1 LLVFLLKKVIDTLSA
16 LCALCVHR
24 EEQQQT
30 TTTMTTEISKDNIA
44 KESYYNLCRLA
55 EITGYANPIAALRVT
70 NETFHVT
77 KDECGN
83 II

>member
-1 LLVFLLKKVIDTLSA
+1 
-16 LCALCVHR
+16 
-24 EEQQQT
+24 
-30 TTTMTTEISKDNIA
+30 MTTEISKDNIA

>member
-1 LLVFLLKKVIDTLSA
+1 
-16 LCALCVHR
+16 VHYAFTER
-24 EEQQQT
+24 NNNKPPP
-30 TTTMTTEISKDNIA
+30 TMTTEISKDNIA